1 MSTFQ
6 NKTVIITGAAMGL
19 GLATAKKLA
28 SLQAY
33 ITLVDYNENAL
44 N

>member
-1 MSTFQ
+1 
-6 NKTVIITGAAMGL
+6 MGL

-44 N
+44 NWIMLKQIRQNV